1 MPFVFYHNPN
11 CSKSRQALQLL
22 EERSIQPTI
31 RQYLKEPLTEAELT
45 QLLELLGKKPVELIR
60 KGEDLYKTLEL
71 DAADVDDTRLI
82 KAMVE
87 HPKLIE
93 RPILSNGQQARI
105 GRPPEQILE
114 II

>member
-45 QLLELLGKKPVELIR
+45 QLLALLGKKPVELIR

-105 GRPPEQILE
+105 GRPPEQLLE
-114 II
+114 IL

>member
-22 EERSIQPTI
+22 EERGIQPTI

-45 QLLELLGKKPVELIR
+45 QLLALLGKKPVELIR

-105 GRPPEQILE
+105 GRPPEQLLE
-114 II
+114 IL

>member
-22 EERSIQPTI
+22 EERGIQPTI
-31 RQYLKEPLTEAELT
+31 RQYLKESLTEAELT
-45 QLLELLGKKPVELIR
+45 QLLALLGKKPVELIR

-105 GRPPEQILE
+105 GRPPEQLLE
-114 II
+114 IL

>member
-22 EERSIQPTI
+22 EERGIQPTI
-31 RQYLKEPLTEAELT
+31 RQYLKESLTEAELT
-45 QLLELLGKKPVELIR
+45 QLLALLGKKPVELIR

-71 DAADVDDTRLI
+71 GAADVDDTRLI

-105 GRPPEQILE
+105 GRPPEQLLE
-114 II
+114 IL

>member
-22 EERSIQPTI
+22 EERGIQPTI

-105 GRPPEQILE
+105 GRPPEQLLE
-114 II
+114 IL